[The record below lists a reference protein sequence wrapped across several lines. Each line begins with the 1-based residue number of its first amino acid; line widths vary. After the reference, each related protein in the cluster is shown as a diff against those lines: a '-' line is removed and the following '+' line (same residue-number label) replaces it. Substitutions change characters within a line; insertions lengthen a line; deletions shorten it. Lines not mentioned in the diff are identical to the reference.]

1 MIQATKQDPSAYSDQ
16 NRVRFI
22 PGGRTFFDLL
32 LKMIRE
38 ATDSF
43 HLQTYIFEDDQ
54 TGHEIAAALQDA
66 AKRNVKVHLLVDGY
80 ASQSLSASFIQGLKN
95 GGVHFRFFEPLF
107 RSRNFY
113 FGRRMHH
120 KIAVPDS
127 RFPLVGG
134 INLSARYND
143 MPGKPAWF
151 DCALSVEGDLA
162 RQLCILCWKSWN
174 NYPINMGITPCEEKT
189 VQFHFDENNH
199 YPARMRRNDWVRR
212 KNEISAT
219 YIELFRTAQSRI
231 TIMCSYF
238 LPGKMIRRLLRTA
251 SRRGVKIKVITAG
264 RSDVAVA
271 KSAERWMYD
280 WLLRNKIEL
289 YEYQPVI
296 LHAKLAV
303 CDGEWFTIGSYNINN
318 LSTYASIELNI
329 DVKSRSFT
337 PVLEKELDSIIA
349 RDCIPITASR
359 HRHTRNPFIQFSRWC
374 AYQFIRVVFYL
385 LTFYYK
391 QKRPGRER

>member
-1 MIQATKQDPSAYSDQ
+1 MIQATKQDPSAYSDH
-16 NRVRFI
+16 NRIRFI

-43 HLQTYIFEDDQ
+43 HLQTYIYEDDQ
-54 TGHEIAAALQDA
+54 TGQEIATALLDA
-66 AKRNVKVHLLVDGY
+66 VKRKVKVHLLVDGY
-80 ASQSLSASFIQGLKN
+80 ASQSLSSSFIQDLKN

-120 KIAVPDS
+120 KIAVADA
-127 RFPLVGG
+127 RCALVGG
-134 INLSARYND
+134 INISDRYND
-143 MPGKPAWF
+143 MPDTPAWF
-151 DCALSVEGDLA
+151 DCALFVEGELA
-162 RQLCILCWKSWN
+162 RQLCILCWKTWK
-174 NYPINMGITPCEEKT
+174 NYPLNMGITPCEEKT
-189 VQFHFDENNH
+189 IHFDFDDNNR
-199 YPARMRRNDWVRR
+199 YPVRMRRNDWVRR

-219 YIELFRTAQSRI
+219 YIELFRTAESRI

-238 LPGKMIRRLLRTA
+238 LPGKLIRRLLRSA

-289 YEYQPVI
+289 YEYQPVV

-303 CDGEWFTIGSYNINN
+303 CDGEWFTLGSYNINN
-318 LSTYASIELNI
+318 ISTYASIELNL

-337 PVLEKELDSIIA
+337 PVLEKELDKIIA
-349 RDCIPITASR
+349 SDCIPILSSGNRLT
-359 HRHTRNPFIQFSRWC
+359 HNPFIQFSRWLS
-374 AYQFIRVVFYL
+374 YQFIRVVFYM

>member
-1 MIQATKQDPSAYSDQ
+1 MIPAAKQDPAAYNDQ
-16 NRVRFI
+16 NRIRFI

-32 LKMIRE
+32 LKMIHDAAE
-38 ATDSF
+38 SF
-43 HLQTYIFEDDQ
+43 HLQTYIYEDDQ
-54 TGHEIAAALQDA
+54 TGQEVAAALLDA
-66 AKRNVKVHLLVDGY
+66 VNRNVKVHLLVDGY
-80 ASQSLSASFIQGLKN
+80 ASQSLSSSFIQELKN

-120 KIAVPDS
+120 KIAVADA
-127 RFPLVGG
+127 RFALVGG
-134 INLSARYND
+134 INISDRYND

-151 DCALSVEGDLA
+151 DCALFVEGELA
-162 RQLCILCWKSWN
+162 RQLCVLCWKSWN
-174 NYPINMGITPCEEKT
+174 NYPLNMGITPCEEKAI
-189 VQFHFDENNH
+189 QFQFDEGNQ

-238 LPGKMIRRLLRTA
+238 LPGKMIRRLLRAA

-280 WLLRNKIEL
+280 WLLRNQT
-289 YEYQPVI
+289 Y
-296 LHAKLAV
+296 LH
-303 CDGEWFTIGSYNINN
+303 E
-318 LSTYASIELNI
+318 
-329 DVKSRSFT
+329 
-337 PVLEKELDSIIA
+337 
-349 RDCIPITASR
+349 
-359 HRHTRNPFIQFSRWC
+359 NP
-374 AYQFIRVVFYL
+374 
-385 LTFYYK
+385 
-391 QKRPGRER
+391 PGRHPAPRAVGGGGGGGGSPSGDPRRPCLTLKGATSSDGNSE

>member
-1 MIQATKQDPSAYSDQ
+1 MIQATKQDPSAYSDH
-16 NRVRFI
+16 NRIRFI

-32 LKMIRE
+32 LKMIHE

-43 HLQTYIFEDDQ
+43 HLQTYIYEDDQ
-54 TGHEIAAALQDA
+54 TGQEIAAALLNA
-66 AKRNVKVHLLVDGY
+66 VKRNVKVHLLVDGY
-80 ASQSLSASFIQGLKN
+80 ASQSLSPSFIHNLKN

-107 RSRNFY
+107 KSRNFY

-120 KIAVPDS
+120 KIAVADA
-127 RFPLVGG
+127 RCALVGG
-134 INLSARYND
+134 INISDRYND
-143 MPGKPAWF
+143 MPGKRAWF
-151 DCALSVEGDLA
+151 DCALFVEGELA
-162 RQLCILCWKSWN
+162 RQLCILCWKSWK
-174 NYPINMGITPCEEKT
+174 NYPLNMGITPCEEKT
-189 VQFHFDENNH
+189 IDFNFDENNR

-219 YIELFRTAQSRI
+219 YIELFRTAESRI

-238 LPGKMIRRLLRTA
+238 LPGKLIRRLLRSA

-303 CDGEWFTIGSYNINN
+303 CDGEWFTLGSYNINN
-318 LSTYASIELNI
+318 ISTYASIELNL

-337 PVLEKELDSIIA
+337 PVLEKELDRIIA
-349 RDCIPITASR
+349 TDCIPIVASGNR
-359 HRHTRNPFIQFSRWC
+359 LTHNPFIQFSRWLS
-374 AYQFIRVVFYL
+374 YQFIRVVFYM